1 MVWYQNV
8 SRSWGDGYEWSG
20 TRTYPGHGGGG
31 GYEWSGTRTYPGH
44 GGGVDMSGLHGTR
57 TYPGNGRVDMSGLVP
72 ELIQVMGGWI

>member
-20 TRTYPGHGGGG
+20 TRTYPGHGGGVDMSGLAPERIQVMGGG

-44 GGGVDMSGLHGTR
+44 GG
-57 TYPGNGRVDMSGLVP
+57 
-72 ELIQVMGGWI
+72 WI

>member
-8 SRSWGDGYEWSG
+8 SRSWGDGYEGSG

-44 GGGVDMSGLHGTR
+44 GGVG
-57 TYPGNGRVDMSGLVP
+57 VDMSGLVP
-72 ELIQVMGGWI
+72 ERIQVMGGWI